1 MHCGINMLCFVL
13 KLFFGWIFR
22 TLGKCS
28 EYPDTHIKVLTKEHF
43 NNRCLHSEN
52 NGSHKA
58 PSGTLERRKQSQNHI
73 SALSA
78 EWDLSVPHLSTIAR
92 GDGCDQ
98 VHRCPAHLPSS
109 SHHPA
114 ILSTL
119 QSFTRFNPRVK
130 EEMPP
135 WFWGHISLVLKLWW
149 KPHLWHCG
157 SIFILQSNISLFS
170 KYLWHSSLWLCFVRK
185 EAIKTKLQ
193 KSSYS

>member
-98 VHRCPAHLPSS
+98 AHRCPVATILQFFLPSKVLRDS
-109 SHHPA
+109 
-114 ILSTL
+114 ILEWRRKCHRG
-119 QSFTRFNPRVK
+119 F
-130 EEMPP
+130 EA
-135 WFWGHISLVLKLWW
+135 ISLWSSNYDESPTYGIMGAFLYYKAISPCSVNIYDTPLCDYVLLERR
-149 KPHLWHCG
+149 
-157 SIFILQSNISLFS
+157 Q
-170 KYLWHSSLWLCFVRK
+170 
-185 EAIKTKLQ
+185 
-193 KSSYS
+193 